1 MSDKLL
7 YNISDKEIDQMEES
21 IDLQKM
27 RSLDKNLEDVEIM
40 QLAKNSLKI
49 YLKRFGKES
58 NIYDLATK
66 IIIQL
71 DRNIDETQNF
81 MDMLWH

>member
-7 YNISDKEIDQMEES
+7 WGLSDREIDEMENS

-27 RSLDKNLEDVEIM
+27 RSLDRNLEDIEIM
-40 QLAKNSLKI
+40 QLVKNSLKM

-58 NIYDLATK
+58 NIYEKAKD
-66 IIIQL
+66 IIVDL

-81 MDMLWH
+81 MDNL

>member
-81 MDMLWH
+81 MDML

>member
-7 YNISDKEIDQMEES
+7 YGLSDQEIDAMENS
-21 IDLQKM
+21 LDIQKM
-27 RSLDKNLEDVEIM
+27 RSFDRNLEDIEIM
-40 QLAKNSLKI
+40 QLAKNSLKM

-58 NIYDLATK
+58 NIYEKAKD
-66 IIIQL
+66 IIVDL

-81 MDMLWH
+81 MDKL

>member
-7 YNISDKEIDQMEES
+7 WGLSDQEIDDMENS
-21 IDLQKM
+21 LDLQKM
-27 RSLDKNLEDVEIM
+27 RSFDRNLEDIEIM
-40 QLAKNSLKI
+40 QLAKNSLKM

-58 NIYDLATK
+58 NIYEKAKD
-66 IIIQL
+66 IIVDL

-81 MDMLWH
+81 MDKL

>member
-7 YNISDKEIDQMEES
+7 WGLSDQEIDDMENS
-21 IDLQKM
+21 LDLQKM
-27 RSLDKNLEDVEIM
+27 RSFDRNLEDIEIM
-40 QLAKNSLKI
+40 QLAKNSLKM

-58 NIYDLATK
+58 NIYDKAK
-66 IIIQL
+66 DIIVDL

-81 MDMLWH
+81 MDKL

>member
-7 YNISDKEIDQMEES
+7 WGLSDQEIDDMENG
-21 IDLQKM
+21 IDIQKM
-27 RSLDKNLEDVEIM
+27 RSLDKNLEDIEIM
-40 QLAKNSLKI
+40 QLAKNSLKM

-58 NIYDLATK
+58 NIYDKAK
-66 IIIQL
+66 DIIVDL

-81 MDMLWH
+81 MDKL

>member
-7 YNISDKEIDQMEES
+7 WGLSDQEIDDMENS
-21 IDLQKM
+21 LDFQKM
-27 RSLDKNLEDVEIM
+27 RSFDRNLEDIEIM

-58 NIYDLATK
+58 NIYDKAK
-66 IIIQL
+66 DIIVDL

-81 MDMLWH
+81 MDKL

>member
-7 YNISDKEIDQMEES
+7 YGISDKEIADMEES

-40 QLAKNSLKI
+40 QLAKNSLKM

-58 NIYDLATK
+58 NIYDKATE
-66 IIIQL
+66 IIIDL

-81 MDMLWH
+81 MDNL

>member
-7 YNISDKEIDQMEES
+7 WGLSDREIDDMENS
-21 IDLQKM
+21 IDVQKM
-27 RSLDKNLEDVEIM
+27 RSLDRNLEDIEIM
-40 QLAKNSLKI
+40 QLAKNSLKM

-58 NIYDLATK
+58 NIYEKAKD
-66 IIIQL
+66 IIVDL

-81 MDMLWH
+81 MDNL

>member
-7 YNISDKEIDQMEES
+7 YGISDKEIADMEES

-40 QLAKNSLKI
+40 QLAKNSLKM

-58 NIYDLATK
+58 NIYDKATE
-66 IIIQL
+66 IIIDL

-81 MDMLWH
+81 MDNLW

>member
-7 YNISDKEIDQMEES
+7 WGLSDQEIDDMENS
-21 IDLQKM
+21 LDVQKM
-27 RSLDKNLEDVEIM
+27 RSFDRNLEDIEIM

-58 NIYDLATK
+58 NIYDKAK
-66 IIIQL
+66 DIIVDL

-81 MDMLWH
+81 MDNL

>member
-40 QLAKNSLKI
+40 QLAKNSLKMYI
-49 YLKRFGKES
+49 KRFGKES
-58 NIYDLATK
+58 NIYNSAK
-66 IIIQL
+66 EIIIQL
-71 DRNIDETQNF
+71 DKNIDETQNF
-81 MDMLWH
+81 MDML

>member
-7 YNISDKEIDQMEES
+7 WGLSDQEIDDMENG
-21 IDLQKM
+21 IDIQKM
-27 RSLDKNLEDVEIM
+27 RSLDKNLEDIEIM
-40 QLAKNSLKI
+40 QLAKNSLKM

-58 NIYDLATK
+58 NIYEKAKD
-66 IIIQL
+66 IIVDL

-81 MDMLWH
+81 MDKL

>member
-7 YNISDKEIDQMEES
+7 WGLSDQEIDDMENS
-21 IDLQKM
+21 LDLQKM
-27 RSLDKNLEDVEIM
+27 RSFDRNLEDIEIM

-58 NIYDLATK
+58 NIYEKAKD
-66 IIIQL
+66 IIVDL

-81 MDMLWH
+81 MDKL

>member
-58 NIYDLATK
+58 NIYDQATK

-81 MDMLWH
+81 MDML

>member
-7 YNISDKEIDQMEES
+7 WGLSDQEIDDMENS
-21 IDLQKM
+21 LDVQKM
-27 RSLDKNLEDVEIM
+27 RSFDRNLEDIEIM
-40 QLAKNSLKI
+40 QLAKNSLKM

-58 NIYDLATK
+58 NIYEKAKD
-66 IIIQL
+66 IIVDL

-81 MDMLWH
+81 MDNL

>member
-7 YNISDKEIDQMEES
+7 WGLSDQEIDDMENS
-21 IDLQKM
+21 LDVQKM
-27 RSLDKNLEDVEIM
+27 RSFDRNLEDIEIM

-58 NIYDLATK
+58 NIYEKAKD
-66 IIIQL
+66 IIVDL

-81 MDMLWH
+81 MDKL

>member
-7 YNISDKEIDQMEES
+7 WGLSDQEIDDMENS
-21 IDLQKM
+21 LDVQKM
-27 RSLDKNLEDVEIM
+27 RSFDRNLEDIEIM

-49 YLKRFGKES
+49 YIKRFGKES
-58 NIYDLATK
+58 NIYDKAK
-66 IIIQL
+66 DIIVDL

-81 MDMLWH
+81 MDKL

>member
-21 IDLQKM
+21 IDSQKM

-58 NIYDLATK
+58 NIYDPATK

-81 MDMLWH
+81 MDML

>member
-7 YNISDKEIDQMEES
+7 WGLSDREIDEMENS
-21 IDLQKM
+21 IDIQKM
-27 RSLDKNLEDVEIM
+27 RSLDRNLEDIEIM
-40 QLAKNSLKI
+40 QLAKNSLKM

-58 NIYDLATK
+58 NIYEKAKD
-66 IIIQL
+66 IILDL

-81 MDMLWH
+81 MDNL